1 MNLNLNHQNVV
12 KPYLGNGN
20 GNGNGND
27 SLAKYASSVNS
38 TDQTSWYITNGYG
51 QYIALSEDKAN
62 DRILLSKDAKSQ
74 IGSDSEI
81 IHENTVKNTIKNIVN
96 ESKINQFGMYK
107 TNRIFQI
114 YLGSLTVV
122 GLLVIF
128 RMMQSQR

>member
-1 MNLNLNHQNVV
+1 MNLNLNLNHQNVV
-12 KPYLGNGN
+12 KPYL

-96 ESKINQFGMYK
+96 ESKINQFGMDK

-114 YLGSLTVV
+114 YLGSLTVI